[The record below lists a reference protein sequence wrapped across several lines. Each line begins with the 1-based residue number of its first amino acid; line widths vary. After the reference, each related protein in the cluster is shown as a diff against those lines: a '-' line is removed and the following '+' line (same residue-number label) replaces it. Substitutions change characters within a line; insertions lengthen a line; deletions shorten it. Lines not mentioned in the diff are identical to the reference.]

1 VAVFRCLPGKQGG
14 YTSGTFKT
22 VLLANNLI
30 HRRSEDAPSISGEDV
45 KKCKELA
52 KKKKSIFDLLAKS
65 LAPSIHGH
73 DYVKKALLC
82 MLLGGVEKIL
92 PNGSRLRGDINIL
105 LIGKSFNPTIVY
117 TLPLTLTQ
125 SSGSVG
131 LVLYSEYYLYLYC
144 LNVRRALPFGRIQAI
159 VSNLELVFRRS

>member
-1 VAVFRCLPGKQGG
+1 LPGKQGG

-30 HRRSEDAPSISGEDV
+30 HRGSEDGPTISGEDV
-45 KKCKELA
+45 LKCKNLA
-52 KKKKSIFDLLAKS
+52 KKKKNVFDLLAKS
-65 LAPSIHGH
+65 MAPSIHGH

-105 LIGKSFNPTIVY
+105 LIGKFDA
-117 TLPLTLTQ
+117 LQL
-125 SSGSVG
+125 
-131 LVLYSEYYLYLYC
+131 
-144 LNVRRALPFGRIQAI
+144 LNIEGCTV
-159 VSNLELVFRRS
+159 VK

>member
-1 VAVFRCLPGKQGG
+1 MSILNLMLKIQYCFYRVFVLVDHQEESLSNHYFHGQNIKYDHSLQIVATFRCLPGKQGG

-30 HRRSEDAPSISGEDV
+30 HRQNDDVPTISSEDVS
-45 KKCKELA
+45 KCKNLA
-52 KKKKSIFDLLAKS
+52 KKRKSVFDLLSKS

-105 LIGKSFNPTIVY
+105 LIG
-117 TLPLTLTQ
+117 TQ
-125 SSGSVG
+125 MHDDKM
-131 LVLYSEYYLYLYC
+131 
-144 LNVRRALPFGRIQAI
+144 
-159 VSNLELVFRRS
+159 

>member
-1 VAVFRCLPGKQGG
+1 MLSFFRVLQIVAAFRCLPGKQGG

-22 VLLANNLI
+22 VLLANNMIL
-30 HRRSEDAPSISGEDV
+30 RGSDDGPTISGEDV
-45 KKCKELA
+45 QKCKTLA
-52 KKKKSIFDLLAKS
+52 KKRKNIFELLAKS

-105 LIGKSFNPTIVY
+105 LIGKASILRHWRNCKHF
-117 TLPLTLTQ
+117 
-125 SSGSVG
+125 
-131 LVLYSEYYLYLYC
+131 
-144 LNVRRALPFGRIQAI
+144 
-159 VSNLELVFRRS
+159 